1 MLTSLILVF
10 GFFLA
15 FRLGF
20 ANCYEEAA
28 TVDELEAELDDL
40 DTRFYLERLHGLRV
54 ALCTDVYHSLDRVEN
69 EERRLDQSK
78 ECEGLDD
85 PRESLLDCRDDITI
99 IYVRA
104 RSIHPDELKNHSV
117 EGNHG

>member
-1 MLTSLILVF
+1 MLTSLLLVF
-10 GFFLA
+10 GLFFA

-28 TVDELEAELDDL
+28 TVDALEAELDDL
-40 DTRFYLERLHGLRV
+40 DARFYLERLHGLRV
-54 ALCTDVYHSLDRVEN
+54 ALCTYVYNSLDRVES

-78 ECEGLDD
+78 ECEGIYD
-85 PRESLLDCRDDITI
+85 PRESLLDCRDDIII

-104 RSIHPDELKNHSV
+104 RSIHPDEL
-117 EGNHG
+117 ENHGVGGN